1 MALGDDFT
9 LNVKNQKNLYISI
22 EVKIRIS
29 RIFNKSITFLIED
42 KYIIINDLPFDINIR
57 ENLSSSIINI
67 KSSEN
72 KVFELMTII

>member
-1 MALGDDFT
+1 M
-9 LNVKNQKNLYISI
+9 LY
-22 EVKIRIS
+22 
-29 RIFNKSITFLIED
+29 KSIIFLIED